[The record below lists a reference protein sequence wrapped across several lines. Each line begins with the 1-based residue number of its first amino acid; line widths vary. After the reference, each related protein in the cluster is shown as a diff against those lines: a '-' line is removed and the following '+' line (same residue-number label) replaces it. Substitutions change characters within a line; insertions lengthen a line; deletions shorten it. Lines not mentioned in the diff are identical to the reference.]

1 MKPPSEKCNDFQ
13 ISPNPRADQDGYR
26 RFTKYVNVLDC
37 WSVFAEDGIS
47 DEKVFSNSIQSFTF
61 KGSIVKPLLLKV
73 LYAAI
78 MSAQILDNNEDGQV
92 DDPLLLAAALEND
105 GQIAMFE
112 REGSPAENEYNR
124 QIFRILF

>member
-1 MKPPSEKCNDFQ
+1 MDIAVLQNMLMFLIVGAFLQRMVLVMKRYFR
-13 ISPNPRADQDGYR
+13 I
-26 RFTKYVNVLDC
+26 L
-37 WSVFAEDGIS
+37 
-47 DEKVFSNSIQSFTF
+47 F
-61 KGSIVKPLLLKV
+61 KALLLKV

-78 MSAQILDNNEDGQV
+78 MSAQILDNNEDGKV